1 MTMSLAAAGLVKSFG
16 SREVLGGI
24 DLRVAPGE
32 IFAIVGPSGAGKTT
46 LLRCV
51 DFLVRPEA
59 GTILYDG
66 AGAPD
71 DPEARIALR
80 RRIGMVA
87 QNPFLFRGTAAYNVS
102 FGLCIR
108 DVEGEELARRTKEA
122 LEGVGMWGLAEA
134 RASVLSAGE
143 AQRVAFA
150 RAVVVR
156 PDLLL
161 LDEFTA
167 NLDPANVNILE
178 GAVRETNRAT
188 GATVVLVTHNMFQ
201 AKRLAGR
208 VALLLDGRIVEVGPV
223 DEFFENPQ
231 DPRTRAFVRGEFA
244 Y

>member
-1 MTMSLAAAGLVKSFG
+1 MTMSLAVSGLAKSFG
-16 SREVLGGI
+16 ERAVLGGI
-24 DLRVAPGE
+24 DLRVDPGE

-46 LLRCV
+46 LLRCL
-51 DFLVRPEA
+51 DFLLRPEA
-59 GTILYDG
+59 GTILYEDAVAP
-66 AGAPD
+66 AGPA
-71 DPEARIALR
+71 AHLALR

-87 QNPFLFRGTAAYNVS
+87 QNPFLFRGTAAYNVA

-108 DVEGEELARRTKEA
+108 DVEEPELSRRTAEA
-122 LEGVGMWGLAEA
+122 LQGVGMSDLADA

-150 RAVVVR
+150 RAAVVR

-161 LDEFTA
+161 LDEVTA

-178 GAVRETNRAT
+178 EAVRRHNRTT
-188 GATVVLVTHNMFQ
+188 GATIVLVTHNMFQ

-223 DEFFENPQ
+223 NEFFENPK

>member
-1 MTMSLAAAGLVKSFG
+1 MTMSLEVSGLAKSFG
-16 SREVLGGI
+16 ARVVLGGI
-24 DLRVAPGE
+24 DLRMDPGE

-51 DFLVRPEA
+51 DFLLRPET
-59 GTILYDG
+59 GTIRYDD
-66 AGAPD
+66 ATAPAE
-71 DPEARIALR
+71 PAALIALR

-102 FGLCIR
+102 FGLCVR
-108 DVEGEELARRTKEA
+108 DVEGPELTRRTREA
-122 LEGVGMWGLAEA
+122 LEGVGMSDLADA

-150 RAVVVR
+150 RAAVVR

-161 LDEFTA
+161 LDEFTV

-178 GAVRETNRAT
+178 GAVRGYNRST

-223 DEFFENPQ
+223 QEFFESPK

>member
-1 MTMSLAAAGLVKSFG
+1 MTMSLEVSALAKSFG
-16 SREVLGGI
+16 ARVVLGGI
-24 DLRVAPGE
+24 DLRVDPGE

-51 DFLVRPEA
+51 DFLLRPET
-59 GTILYDG
+59 GTIRYDD
-66 AGAPD
+66 ATAPTE
-71 DPEARIALR
+71 PAALIALR

-108 DVEGEELARRTKEA
+108 DIEGPELSRRTSEA
-122 LEGVGMWGLAEA
+122 LQGVGLLPLAEA

-150 RAVVVR
+150 RAAVVR

-178 GAVRETNRAT
+178 DAVRGYNRST

-201 AKRLAGR
+201 AKRLARR
-208 VALLLDGRIVEVGPV
+208 VTLLLDGRIVEVGPV
-223 DEFFENPQ
+223 QEFFESPK

>member
-1 MTMSLAAAGLVKSFG
+1 
-16 SREVLGGI
+16 
-24 DLRVAPGE
+24 
-32 IFAIVGPSGAGKTT
+32 
-46 LLRCV
+46 
-51 DFLVRPEA
+51 
-59 GTILYDG
+59 
-66 AGAPD
+66 
-71 DPEARIALR
+71 
-80 RRIGMVA
+80 MVS
-87 QNPFLFRGTAAYNVS
+87 QNPFLFRGTAGFNVS

-108 DVEGEELARRTKEA
+108 DVEGEELARRTREA
-122 LEGVGMWGLAEA
+122 LQGVGMSDLADA
-134 RASVLSAGE
+134 RSSVLSAGE

-150 RAVVVR
+150 RAAVVR

-167 NLDPANVNILE
+167 NLDPTNVNILE
-178 GAVRETNRAT
+178 AAVRDTNRAT

-223 DEFFENPQ
+223 GEFFENPR